1 MKNKILTV
9 INIIML
15 FIPWTIL
22 PLRTNAWAL
31 KSPTAEIMIS
41 AYAVFMIFSGI
52 FTIYVYMKGKVKNNL
67 MKVCT
72 VINGLY
78 AVVGAIIFFMMI
90 SQKFM

>member
-1 MKNKILTV
+1 MKNKTLIVTSLV
-9 INIIML
+9 ML

-22 PLRTNAWAL
+22 PLRTNEWAL

-41 AYAVFMIFSGI
+41 AYAAFMIFSGI
-52 FTIYVYMKGKVKNNL
+52 FTIYAYIKGKVKNNL

-78 AVVGAIIFFMMI
+78 AIGGAIIFFMMI

>member
-9 INIIML
+9 ISIIML

-41 AYAVFMIFSGI
+41 AYAAFMIFSGI
-52 FTIYVYMKGKVKNNL
+52 FTICAYKKAKVKNTL

-78 AVVGAIIFFMMI
+78 AVGGVVAFCMMI
-90 SQKFM
+90 YPRFM